1 MQQNPADWIAQA
13 NALLKGHLLTE
24 PGDTEP
30 YLTDWRKRYR
40 GRAIGVALPENT
52 EEVAALVQLCAAHR
66 IAIVPQGGNTG
77 LVGGSTP
84 DDSGRSVV
92 LSLRRMNRIRSVDPK
107 ADTITVEAG
116 CILAEIQQTAARMN
130 RLFPLS
136 LAAEGSCTIGGNL
149 STNAGGTQV
158 LRYGNARAQCLGLE
172 VVTASGEV
180 WDGLRALRKDNTG
193 YDLRDLFIGA
203 EGTLGII
210 TAATLSLQPRPAAQV
225 TALAAVPSLEAA
237 LELLALA
244 RNHLGPALTAFEV
257 MSKVSMD
264 VVRTQFSDERLP
276 FDTLPAWTVLLE
288 SSDTESEDHARIR
301 FESLLLLAVDGGH
314 AEDAIVAQS
323 LAHSQAFWRIRER
336 IPEGQAREGAN
347 LKHDIALPL
356 AVIPDFAR
364 DAGEAIQKV
373 LPGARIVVFG
383 HLGDG
388 NLHYNVA
395 APAGVSPSEVLTYQ
409 SEIATIVYDRVQ
421 SRDGSISAEHGIGQL
436 KRAELPLRKSPIELA
451 MMRSIKQALDP
462 QNIMNPGK
470 VL

>member
-180 WDGLRALRKDNTG
+180 WEGLRALRKDNTG

-288 SSDTESEDHARIR
+288 SSDTESEDHARMR
-301 FESLLLLAVDGGH
+301 FESLLLLAVEGGH

>member
-40 GRAIGVALPENT
+40 GRAIGVAQPENT
-52 EEVAALVQLCAAHR
+52 EEVVALVQLCAAHR

-288 SSDTESEDHARIR
+288 SSDTESEDHARMR
-301 FESLLLLAVDGGH
+301 FESLLLLAVEGGH

-323 LAHSQAFWRIRER
+323 LAHSQAFWLIRER

-409 SEIATIVYDRVQ
+409 NEIATIVYDRVQ
-421 SRDGSISAEHGIGQL
+421 SRAGSISAEHGIGQL

>member
-1 MQQNPADWIAQA
+1 
-13 NALLKGHLLTE
+13 
-24 PGDTEP
+24 
-30 YLTDWRKRYR
+30 
-40 GRAIGVALPENT
+40 
-52 EEVAALVQLCAAHR
+52 
-66 IAIVPQGGNTG
+66 
-77 LVGGSTP
+77 
-84 DDSGRSVV
+84 
-92 LSLRRMNRIRSVDPK
+92 MNRIRSIDPK

-116 CILAEIQQTAARMN
+116 CILAEIQQAAVGAD

-172 VVTASGEV
+172 VVTAHGEI

-210 TAATLSLQPRPAAQV
+210 TAATLTLQPRPAAQV
-225 TALAAVPSLEAA
+225 TALAAVQTLESA
-237 LELLALA
+237 LELLELA
-244 RNHLGPALTAFEV
+244 RTHLGPALTAFEV

-276 FDTLPAWTVLLE
+276 FEPLPAWTVLLE
-288 SSDTESEDHARIR
+288 SSDTESEEHARKR
-301 FESLLLLAVDGGH
+301 FESLLLLAVEGGYV
-314 AEDAIVAQS
+314 EDAVIAQS

-356 AVIPDFAR
+356 ALIPDFAR
-364 DAGEAIQKV
+364 DAGRAIEEV

-395 APAGVSPSEVLTYQ
+395 APAGVSPSEVLTHQ
-409 SEIATIVYDRVQ
+409 NEIATIVYDRVQ
-421 SRDGSISAEHGIGQL
+421 SRAGSISAEHGVGQL
-436 KRAELPLRKSPIELA
+436 KRAELPLRKSAVELA
-451 MMRSIKQALDP
+451 MMRAIKHALDP
-462 QNIMNPGK
+462 QNLMNPGK